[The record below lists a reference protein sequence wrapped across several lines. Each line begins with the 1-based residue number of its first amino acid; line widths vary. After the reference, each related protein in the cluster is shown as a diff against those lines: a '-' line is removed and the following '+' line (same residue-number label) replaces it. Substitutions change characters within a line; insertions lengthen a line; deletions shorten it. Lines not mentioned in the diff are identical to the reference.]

1 MSNYIRIDIHP
12 TSQEQLD
19 ILVAELSEMNFYAFE
34 ETGGMLSA
42 FSAEQ
47 NFREDIIRIFLE
59 EKGLGYSKMVIPH
72 VNWNQKWESEFSP
85 VIVENFAGIR
95 ASFHPPILN
104 VRHEIIITPKM
115 SFGTGH
121 HATTFLMIQ
130 QIGKSDLTNKKVLDF
145 GTGTG
150 ILAILAK
157 KIGAREVVAID
168 NDEIC
173 IQNAKEN
180 TKINHT
186 EIELIN
192 SDNFKG
198 FGTFDIIL
206 ANINLNT
213 IVENLGELKKSTHN
227 QSEVIISGCLQSDEH
242 ELISRFSGFGFNYE
256 SILLKEGWISIK
268 FKNGER

>member
-12 TSQEQLD
+12 SSQEQLD
-19 ILVAELSEMNFYAFE
+19 ILIAELAEMNFYAFE

-42 FSAEQ
+42 FATPQ
-47 NFREDIIRIFLE
+47 NFREDVVKSYLE
-59 EKGLGYSKMVIPH
+59 QNGLDYSKTLIDH
-72 VNWNQKWESEFSP
+72 INWNQKWESEFSP

-130 QIGKSDLTNKKVLDF
+130 QLSQTDVTNKRVLDF

-157 KIGAREVVAID
+157 KTGAREVVAID
-168 NDEIC
+168 NDELC
-173 IQNAKEN
+173 IHNAKEN
-180 TKINHT
+180 IKINGSD
-186 EIELIN
+186 IELIN

-213 IVENLGELKKSTHN
+213 ILENLGELKKSTRY
-227 QSEVIISGCLQSDEH
+227 QSQIIISGCLEADEH
-242 ELISRFSGFGFNYE
+242 QLITQFSDFGFNCE
-256 SILLKEGWISIK
+256 SILLKDGWISIK

>member
-1 MSNYIRIDIHP
+1 MNDYIRIDIHP
-12 TSQEQLD
+12 DAQEQLD

-42 FSAEQ
+42 FSEEQ
-47 NFREDIIRIFLE
+47 NFREDIIQIYLE
-59 EKGLGYSKMVIPH
+59 EKGLGYSKTVIPL
-72 VNWNQKWESEFSP
+72 VNWNEKWESEFSP
-85 VIVENFAGIR
+85 VIVQNFAGIR
-95 ASFHPPILN
+95 AAFHPPIQN

-130 QIGKSDLTNKKVLDF
+130 QLSRCDLTNKKLLDF

-157 KIGAREVVAID
+157 KIGAGDVVAID

-180 TKINHT
+180 IKINHT

-198 FGTFDIIL
+198 YGTFDIIL

-213 IVENLGELKKSTHN
+213 ILVNLSEIKKSTHQ
-227 QSEVIISGCLQSDEH
+227 QSEVIISGCLQADEH
-242 ELISRFSGFGFNYE
+242 ELISQFSGFGFDCE
-256 SILLKEGWISIK
+256 SVLLKDGWISIK